1 MEWLRFLESS
11 DADGFPRATAFLT
24 DPSTLPNTQ
33 ADLNALKSLAS
44 SLKTSHSDGKS
55 RGPSDAA
62 RFEPLYS
69 AYKQHTP
76 AVVLRGGVART
87 AKTLEALL
95 KADITPD
102 KLNTACRMSFVRDVG
117 AQLTASTA
125 AYTGSFFTLNALTS
139 ALMRDKADATVQL
152 GLPQVAHTAASLL
165 VARFLRAAEMSPG
178 WTRAVEADS
187 KGAASAAILTKPGFA
202 KTVAQYWPFFAPL
215 LWASLALPDPADTL
229 DAAEKLER
237 SAARVEF
244 RRDFGF
250 AASAGVALHRMWA
263 FDREHVWLDASTEP
277 KRLAMLAAIEELT
290 GPLKTVASLGKYAL
304 VRPLAG
310 LAGLAGWDAHPAIN
324 RASEV
329 LSCVS
334 GAQSGPEFAVKSVSI
349 SGYLQKKG
357 LSASRG
363 FLLMAPM
370 AVFSLARSF
379 TATLPRYSDLINVAN
394 DAVLIGGWGYAMAR
408 QERMIATDVPAQGS
422 TDPEKSLQA
431 ENAARATRQITALA
445 RRTAPVQ
452 F

>member
-1 MEWLRFLESS
+1 MEWLKFIESP
-11 DADGFPRATAFLT
+11 DADGLLRSTTFLT
-24 DPSTLPNTQ
+24 DPSTPPNTR
-33 ADLNALKSLAS
+33 AELEALKSLAR
-44 SLKTSHSDGKS
+44 SLKTLSPD
-55 RGPSDAA
+55 

-76 AVVLRGGVART
+76 AVVLRGGVERTART
-87 AKTLEALL
+87 LAALL
-95 KADITPD
+95 NEGITPD
-102 KLNTACRMSFVRDVG
+102 QLNTACRMSLIRDVG

-139 ALMRDKADATVQL
+139 VLMRDKADDPVQL
-152 GLPQVAHTAASLL
+152 GLPQLAHTAASLL
-165 VARFLRAAEMSPG
+165 VARFLRAAEMGPG
-178 WTRAVEADS
+178 WTRPVEADS

-250 AASAGVALHRMWA
+250 AASAGVALHRMYA

-277 KRLAMLAAIEELT
+277 KRLAMLAAIDELT
-290 GPLKTVASLGKYAL
+290 SPLKTVASLGKYAV
-304 VRPLAG
+304 VRPTAG
-310 LAGLAGWDAHPAIN
+310 LAGLLGWDAHPTIIAD
-324 RASEV
+324 
-329 LSCVS
+329 
-334 GAQSGPEFAVKSVSI
+334 FAAGTQSVSI
-349 SGYLQKKG
+349 SGSLQKKG
-357 LSASRG
+357 LSATRG

-394 DAVLIGGWGYAMAR
+394 DAILIGGWGYAMAH
-408 QERMIATDVPAQGS
+408 QERMIATDAPALGS
-422 TDPEKSLQA
+422 TTPEKSLQA
-431 ENAARATRQITALA
+431 ENAARAKRQITALA
-445 RRTAPVQ
+445 ARRTAPAQPAPVQ
-452 F
+452 L